1 MTDTTHDRKAGMNL
15 RDELLGTVR
24 PVPEYT
30 LVLPSGW
37 AEYDATAESERELV
51 RLASTRLRQQ
61 HRPDL
66 DAQLRALTGR
76 AFAGLRSA
84 NTHRIYL
91 QTEAWADEL
100 VLPLSITAA
109 VRTAPGGG
117 TLDGLVAELIRDGAT
132 SLHGDKR
139 VVRWERDATV
149 AVGTTT
155 VGQRTAAYLTPFPDR
170 RTKALQFTAVAVHPV
185 DDPTEAWRPVVERML
200 ELTDAV
206 VSTFA
211 WRAAA

>member
-1 MTDTTHDRKAGMNL
+1 MTDPIHDRKAGMNL
-15 RDELLGTVR
+15 RDELLGTAR
-24 PVPEYT
+24 PVPEYS

-117 TLDGLVAELIRDGAT
+117 TLDGVVAELIRDGAT

-139 VVRWERDATV
+139 FVRWERDTTV

>member
-1 MTDTTHDRKAGMNL
+1 MTDPIHDRKAGMNL
-15 RDELLGTVR
+15 RDELLGTAR
-24 PVPEYT
+24 PVPEYS

-37 AEYDATAESERELV
+37 AEYDATAESERELL

-117 TLDGLVAELIRDGAT
+117 TLDGVVAELIRDGAT

-139 VVRWERDATV
+139 FVRWERDTTV

>member
-1 MTDTTHDRKAGMNL
+1 VTDTTHDQKAGMNL
-15 RDELLGTVR
+15 RDELLGTTR
-24 PVPEYT
+24 PVPEYS

-117 TLDGLVAELIRDGAT
+117 TLDGIVAELIRDGAT

-139 VVRWERDATV
+139 FVRWERDTTV

-155 VGQRTAAYLTPFPDR
+155 VGQRTVAYLTPFPDR

-211 WRAAA
+211 WRAA

>member
-1 MTDTTHDRKAGMNL
+1 MTDTTHDPKAVMNL
-15 RDELLGTVR
+15 RDELLGTAR
-24 PVPEYT
+24 PVPEYS

-84 NTHRIYL
+84 DAHRIYL

-117 TLDGLVAELIRDGAT
+117 TLDSVVAELIRDGAT
-132 SLHGDKR
+132 SLRGDKR
-139 VVRWERDATV
+139 FVRWERDTTV
-149 AVGTTT
+149 AVGSTT

-211 WRAAA
+211 WRTA

>member
-1 MTDTTHDRKAGMNL
+1 VTDTTHDRKAGMNL

-37 AEYDATAESERELV
+37 AEYEATAESERELV

-117 TLDGLVAELIRDGAT
+117 TLDGVVAELIRDGAT
-132 SLHGDKR
+132 SLRGDKR
-139 VVRWERDATV
+139 FVRWERDTTV
-149 AVGTTT
+149 AVGSTT

>member
-1 MTDTTHDRKAGMNL
+1 VTDTTHDPKAVMNL
-15 RDELLGTVR
+15 RDELLGTAR
-24 PVPEYT
+24 PVPEYS

-84 NTHRIYL
+84 NAHRIYL

-117 TLDGLVAELIRDGAT
+117 TLDSVVAELIRDGAT
-132 SLHGDKR
+132 SLRGDKR
-139 VVRWERDATV
+139 FVRWERDTTV
-149 AVGTTT
+149 AVGSTT

-211 WRAAA
+211 WRTA

>member
-1 MTDTTHDRKAGMNL
+1 MTDPIHDRKAGMNL
-15 RDELLGTVR
+15 RDELLGTAR

-37 AEYDATAESERELV
+37 AEYDATAESERELL

-109 VRTAPGGG
+109 VRSAPGGG
-117 TLDGLVAELIRDGAT
+117 TLDAIVAELIRDGAT

-139 VVRWERDATV
+139 FVRWERDTTV

-211 WRAAA
+211 WRATA

>member
-1 MTDTTHDRKAGMNL
+1 MTDTTHDPKAVMNL
-15 RDELLGTVR
+15 RDELLGTAR
-24 PVPEYT
+24 PVPEYS

-84 NTHRIYL
+84 NAHRIYL

-117 TLDGLVAELIRDGAT
+117 TLDSVVAELIRDGAT
-132 SLHGDKR
+132 SLRGDKR
-139 VVRWERDATV
+139 FVRWERDTTV
-149 AVGTTT
+149 AVGSTT

-211 WRAAA
+211 WRTA

>member
-1 MTDTTHDRKAGMNL
+1 MTDTTHDPKAVMNL
-15 RDELLGTVR
+15 RDELLGTAR
-24 PVPEYT
+24 PVPEYS

-84 NTHRIYL
+84 NAHRIYL

-117 TLDGLVAELIRDGAT
+117 TLDSVVAELIRDGAT
-132 SLHGDKR
+132 SLRGDKR
-139 VVRWERDATV
+139 FVRWERDTTV
-149 AVGTTT
+149 AVGSTT
-155 VGQRTAAYLTPFPDR
+155 VGQRTAAYLTPFPHR

-211 WRAAA
+211 WRTA

>member
-1 MTDTTHDRKAGMNL
+1 MTDPIHDRKAGMNL
-15 RDELLGTVR
+15 RDELLGTAR

-117 TLDGLVAELIRDGAT
+117 TLDGVVAELIRDGAT

-139 VVRWERDATV
+139 FVRWERDTTV